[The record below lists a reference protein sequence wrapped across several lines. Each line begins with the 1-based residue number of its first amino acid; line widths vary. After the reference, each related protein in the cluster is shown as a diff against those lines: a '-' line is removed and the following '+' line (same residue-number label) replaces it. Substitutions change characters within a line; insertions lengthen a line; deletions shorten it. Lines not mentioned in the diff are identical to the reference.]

1 MMLKKFFALFLFL
14 VAISLLAYGIFS
26 LSFDNLLRMLAV
38 SLGISLLFLIFYPR
52 LRGVRKGDEVV
63 VVTHSYVPSFLGRK
77 GKIVKIAKNYVIVEL
92 EESGK
97 EVTGVIESYEGLLS
111 PPRVRIIY
119 EEQIIK

>member
-14 VAISLLAYGIFS
+14 VAISLLAYCIFS

-97 EVTGVIESYEGLLS
+97 EVTGVIESYESLLT
-111 PPRVRIIY
+111 PPRGRIIY

>member
-1 MMLKKFFALFLFL
+1 MLKKFFALFLFL

>member
-1 MMLKKFFALFLFL
+1 MLKKFFALFLFL

-26 LSFDNLLRMLAV
+26 LSFDNLLRMLAI

-77 GKIVKIAKNYVIVEL
+77 GKIVKIAKNYVVVEL